1 LSPARQESTSAAPFT
16 LPCTEEVCRI
26 LAEGREQGYL
36 DGSRLATALRDSD
49 LSVEQL
55 EELLAACVDGGI
67 EILEDEAP
75 TRPEPGREEE
85 LPAKL
90 DLSVKTATSDPVRL
104 YLRQIGKVPLLSAVE
119 EVSLARRIER
129 HDMAAK
135 GKLIEANLRLVVS
148 VAKRHVG
155 RGLPLLDLI
164 QEGNLG
170 LIRAVEKFDYRRG
183 YKFSTYAT
191 WWIRQAIT
199 RAIADQA
206 RTIRLPVHINEALN
220 RLIRVQRQLLQD
232 SGREATPEE
241 IAAEMETTP
250 QKVRELLKVSQETVS
265 LQTPV
270 GDEGDA
276 LLVEFVTDTDSP
288 SPPTEVEGLLRNADL
303 ALVLDMLTQ
312 RERRVIELRFGLTKG
327 GHPQTLA
334 EVGQQ
339 FGVTRERIRQIE
351 AKTIAQLRAYRPAQR
366 LRDFLD

>member
-1 LSPARQESTSAAPFT
+1 MSRVRPERSNAAPFT
-16 LPCTEEVCRI
+16 RPCAEELCRL

-36 DGSRLATALRDSD
+36 EGARLAAALRE
-49 LSVEQL
+49 VELGGEQI
-55 EELLAACVDGGI
+55 EELLAACAECGI

-75 TRPEPGREEE
+75 AAAEPGREAE

-90 DLSVKTATSDPVRL
+90 DLTLKTATSDPVRM
-104 YLRQIGKVPLLSAVE
+104 YLKEIAKVPLLTAE
-119 EVSLARRIER
+119 DEVSLAKRIER
-129 HDMAAK
+129 RDVAAK
-135 GKLIEANLRLVVS
+135 DKLIAANLRLVVS

-170 LIRAVEKFDYRRG
+170 LMRAVEKFDYRRG

-199 RAIADQA
+199 RALADQA
-206 RTIRLPVHINEALN
+206 RTIRLPVHIVEQVNTLMH
-220 RLIRVQRQLLQD
+220 VQRQLLQD

-241 IAAEMETTP
+241 IAAEMEATP
-250 QKVRELLKVSQETVS
+250 QKVRELLKVSQEPVS

-270 GDEGDA
+270 GEAGEA
-276 LLVEFVTDTDSP
+276 LLVEFVADDASP
-288 SPPTEVEGLLRNADL
+288 SPPTTVEGLLQNEDL
-303 ALVLDMLTQ
+303 DLVLEMLTS
-312 RERRVIELRFGLTKG
+312 RERKIIALRFGLAG
-327 GHPQTLA
+327 GRPHTLD

-351 AKTIAQLRAYRPAQR
+351 AKALIDLKAQR
-366 LRDFLD
+366 SARHLRDFLD

>member
-1 LSPARQESTSAAPFT
+1 
-16 LPCTEEVCRI
+16 
-26 LAEGREQGYL
+26 
-36 DGSRLATALRDSD
+36 
-49 LSVEQL
+49 
-55 EELLAACVDGGI
+55 
-67 EILEDEAP
+67 
-75 TRPEPGREEE
+75 
-85 LPAKL
+85 
-90 DLSVKTATSDPVRL
+90 
-104 YLRQIGKVPLLSAVE
+104 
-119 EVSLARRIER
+119 
-129 HDMAAK
+129 
-135 GKLIEANLRLVVS
+135 
-148 VAKRHVG
+148 
-155 RGLPLLDLI
+155 
-164 QEGNLG
+164 
-170 LIRAVEKFDYRRG
+170 
-183 YKFSTYAT
+183 
-191 WWIRQAIT
+191 
-199 RAIADQA
+199 
-206 RTIRLPVHINEALN
+206 VHINEALN

-312 RERRVIELRFGLTKG
+312 RERRVIELRFGLTTG